1 MMLVSGIE
9 TLFRGHL
16 ACKLITSLTT
26 LFHSMSSESEDES
39 GNWNAGRN
47 ILGFFVHSMSHK
59 HCLGIEPE
67 SQQYGTTG

>member
-1 MMLVSGIE
+1 MFVPGIE

-16 ACKLITSLTT
+16 ACKLMTSQTA
-26 LFHSMSSESEDES
+26 LFRSMRSESEDES

-47 ILGFFVHSMSHK
+47 ILCFFVHRVSHM

-67 SQQYGTTG
+67 SQQYGTTE